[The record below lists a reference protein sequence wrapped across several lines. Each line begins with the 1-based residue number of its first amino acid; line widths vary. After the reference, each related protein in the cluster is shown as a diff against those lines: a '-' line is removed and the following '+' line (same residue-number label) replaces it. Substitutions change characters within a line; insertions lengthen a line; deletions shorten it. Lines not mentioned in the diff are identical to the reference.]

1 MKNKLI
7 IFYAVTLLC
16 APGAWAQEAMTSNSV
31 PVIEPQALEVM
42 VPNVG
47 NKFCPVSKKEI
58 GSVGEPVQIEH
69 NGKMYNLC
77 CPMCVK
83 DFQSDP
89 DKYSKIAD
97 DEVAQSQGSMMEDKG
112 AMMDQGQ
119 GEQQMPPAAQ
129 GY

>member
-1 MKNKLI
+1 M
-7 IFYAVTLLC
+7 A
-16 APGAWAQEAMTSNSV
+16 SNSV